1 MHRPERNPLAPVT
14 DIGYGYGYVDG
25 YGYGY
30 GYGDEY
36 KEVSYRKRIKHFFRS
51 LGRKIKR

>member
-1 MHRPERNPLAPVT
+1 MSIVLNGSTGGARR
-14 DIGYGYGYVDG
+14 GYG

-51 LGRKIKR
+51 LAHKVKR